1 MPTEG
6 RSTLC
11 AKDTPQIKAAIAKLS
26 KASKVSHGVDR
37 LVGSLLGTGAQSLQ
51 GIVTGERKGGAYDA
65 PRTESGPLATRILL
79 VRHGLSSFNLEGR
92 IQGREDASKLSDP
105 GMEQARQVG
114 RALRDIPLTAAFC
127 SPLQRAQLTAELAL
141 QEQGQGL
148 KATST
153 DQLLE
158 IDLSPWSGLARAE
171 VAQKDPQ
178 QELNWRQAPAEL
190 QLQRADG
197 SSYYPV
203 RELRQ
208 QAEAFWQEL
217 QQRFPAE
224 EDHSVLVV
232 AHNGILRC
240 LLLAALGL
248 PAEHFNRY
256 RINNASLSVLNL
268 RPGGQVQIES
278 LNTVSHLGAAL
289 PKRSSGPRVLLVRH
303 GETNWN
309 RQGRFQ
315 GQIDIPLNEQGHAQA
330 HAAGEFLKT
339 VALDR
344 AYTSSMSRP
353 RQTAEAILKLQ
364 GAPVPMTSCP
374 GLVEIGHGAWE
385 GCLEEEIRAG
395 WPDLL
400 AAWQSLPHTVEMP
413 GEGGE
418 TIQQVWDRSVQAF
431 ARIVAGLGD
440 GETALVV
447 AHDAVNKT
455 ILCHLL
461 GLGPADIWA
470 VKQGNGGVSVID
482 YSAGAQGDAVVASL
496 NLTSHLGGVLDRTA
510 AGAL

>member
-1 MPTEG
+1 M
-6 RSTLC
+6 
-11 AKDTPQIKAAIAKLS
+11 
-26 KASKVSHGVDR
+26 
-37 LVGSLLGTGAQSLQ
+37 
-51 GIVTGERKGGAYDA
+51 
-65 PRTESGPLATRILL
+65 ATRILL

-105 GMEQARQVG
+105 GMEQARQLG
-114 RALRDIPLTAAFC
+114 RALGDIPLTAAFC

-148 KATST
+148 SATST
-153 DQLLE
+153 NQLLE
-158 IDLSPWSGLARAE
+158 IDLTPWSGLVRGEIAK
-171 VAQKDPQ
+171 KDPQ
-178 QELNWRQAPAEL
+178 QELNWRLAPADL
-190 QLQRADG
+190 KLQRADG

-208 QAEAFWQEL
+208 QAEAFWQDL
-217 QQRFPAE
+217 QQRFPAD

-278 LNTVSHLGAAL
+278 LNTVSHLGQVL

-309 RQGRFQ
+309 KEGRFQ
-315 GQIDIPLNEQGHAQA
+315 GQIDIPLNDRGWAQA
-330 HAAGEFLKT
+330 EAAGNFLSD
-339 VALDR
+339 VAVDR
-344 AYTSSMSRP
+344 AFASSLTRP
-353 RQTAEAILKLQ
+353 RQTAEAILKQQAADL
-364 GAPVPMTSCP
+364 PITSCP

-385 GCLEEEIRAG
+385 GCLEQEIRDG
-395 WPDLL
+395 WPELL
-400 AAWQSLPHTVEMP
+400 AAWQTEPHTVEMP

-418 TIQQVWDRSVQAF
+418 TIQQVWDRSV
-431 ARIVAGLGD
+431 VAWQEIIHSLKD

-461 GLGPADIWA
+461 GLGPQDIWA

-482 YSAGAQGDAVVASL
+482 YAPGGDAQHVVASL
-496 NLTSHLGGVLDRTA
+496 NLTGHLGGVLDRTA

>member
-1 MPTEG
+1 M
-6 RSTLC
+6 
-11 AKDTPQIKAAIAKLS
+11 
-26 KASKVSHGVDR
+26 
-37 LVGSLLGTGAQSLQ
+37 LGTGAQSLQ
-51 GIVTGERKGGAYDA
+51 GIVTGERKVGAYDA

-127 SPLQRAQLTAELAL
+127 SPLQRAQFTAELAL

-158 IDLSPWSGLARAE
+158 IDLTPWSGLARGE

-278 LNTVSHLGAAL
+278 LNTVSHLGEAL

-364 GAPVPMTSCP
+364 GASVPMTSCP

-395 WPDLL
+395 WPDL
-400 AAWQSLPHTVEMP
+400 
-413 GEGGE
+413 
-418 TIQQVWDRSVQAF
+418 
-431 ARIVAGLGD
+431 
-440 GETALVV
+440 
-447 AHDAVNKT
+447 
-455 ILCHLL
+455 
-461 GLGPADIWA
+461 
-470 VKQGNGGVSVID
+470 
-482 YSAGAQGDAVVASL
+482 
-496 NLTSHLGGVLDRTA
+496 
-510 AGAL
+510 